1 MVLMKLTIP
10 FRRRFLD
17 VNRGVAV
24 HFEFC
29 KLIVLNVPIFIA
41 LHRYNKK
48 PHQDKQGVLFVR
60 CHGNNSPQYV
70 VTDPCKRKESP
81 KNENGIQIEAV
92 LTPFPRCKNAPTE
105 TLVCTLQKWEYLH
118 IKLRVRR
125 SKVR

>member
-92 LTPFPRCKNAPTE
+92 LFLDAKMRQPRPWYVRYKSGIIY
-105 TLVCTLQKWEYLH
+105 TLN
-118 IKLRVRR
+118 
-125 SKVR
+125 